1 MNKRGLADTLGRA
14 GFSAAKARFDDFMM
28 GFNLAAE
35 RFIMV
40 DVGSA
45 KEAADAKIKG
55 TPHDATA
62 SLPAL
67 KTRFRSLKL

>member
-1 MNKRGLADTLGRA
+1 V
-14 GFSAAKARFDDFMM
+14 GFPAAKARFDDFMM

-55 TPHDATA
+55 TPQDAAT
-62 SLPAL
+62 SLAVL
-67 KTRFRSLKL
+67 KT